1 LQFQGVAPRRYS
13 LREPVLSTDMPKQT
27 PMRGPALARPTPA
40 GIIRVPYPTYGPPGS
55 TQPNKF
61 MEFVP
66 TPGFQRSDALWSLKD
81 VLNL

>member
-1 LQFQGVAPRRYS
+1 
-13 LREPVLSTDMPKQT
+13 
-27 PMRGPALARPTPA
+27 MRGPTPAHHTHA
-40 GIIRVPYPTYGPPGS
+40 GIIRVSYPTYGPPGS